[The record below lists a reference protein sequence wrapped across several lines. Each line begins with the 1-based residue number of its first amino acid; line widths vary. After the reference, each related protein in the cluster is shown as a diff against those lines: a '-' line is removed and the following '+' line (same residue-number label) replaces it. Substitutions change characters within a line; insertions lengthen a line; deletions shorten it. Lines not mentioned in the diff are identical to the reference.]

1 MKKPVVRLKIR
12 VRLSDG
18 KRPYVGPRLLPEP
31 EVQPEGRED
40 DTLIQITCY

>member
-18 KRPYVGPRLLPEP
+18 KRPYVDLRLLPEP
-31 EVQPEGRED
+31 EVEPEGREE
-40 DTLIQITCY
+40 DTLIQVTCY